1 MKGTNSMFDI
11 IIIGSGPAGL
21 SAAIYAKRAN
31 LNVAVAEKEYEGT
44 GQIAE
49 SGNVNNYLGL
59 PNINGY
65 DLGEKFRE
73 HAVSLDVEF
82 IEKEAVQIEAVQI
95 EAVQNGEKEES
106 EIYRVKF
113 DDDTIA
119 EARALIYTAGAYPR
133 KAGVPGEDE
142 YTGKGVS
149 YCAICDGAFYKG
161 KTAAVLGGGDTALD
175 DALYLSDIC
184 EKVYLVHRRD
194 SFRGAQST
202 VELLKQKENV
212 ELVLNE
218 TVTEIYGEKKPT
230 GIKLKS
236 GRTLTVDGVF
246 VAYGSVPQ
254 SELIKNLVQLDER
267 GYVVAGEDGITY
279 AATKNGDHDRSVQPG
294 LYVAGDVRTK
304 TLRQVVTA
312 VSDGA
317 NAATTAAEY
326 LRDINGYKQ
335 NI

>member
-1 MKGTNSMFDI
+1 MKGTNSMYDI

-82 IEKEAVQIEAVQI
+82 IEKEAVEI
-95 EAVQNGEKEES
+95 EAVQNDECAAES
-106 EIYRVKF
+106 AIYRVKF
-113 DDDTIA
+113 DDDMIE

-133 KAGVPGEDE
+133 KAGVPGEAE

-161 KTAAVLGGGDTALD
+161 KTVAVLGGGDTALD
-175 DALYLSDIC
+175 DALYLADIC

-236 GRTLTVDGVF
+236 GRELALDGVF

-254 SELIKNLVQLDER
+254 SKLIKNLVQLDER

-279 AATKNGDHDRSVQPG
+279 AATKKADDDRRIQPG

-326 LRDINGYKQ
+326 LLRDTN
-335 NI
+335 

>member
-82 IEKEAVQIEAVQI
+82 IEKEAVQIEAVQ
-95 EAVQNGEKEES
+95 NGEKEES
-106 EIYRVKF
+106 AIYRVKF

-149 YCAICDGAFYKG
+149 YCAICEHSIKERQPQCWAAEIPLWMMHYICPIYVRRSIWFTEE
-161 KTAAVLGGGDTALD
+161 TASA
-175 DALYLSDIC
+175 
-184 EKVYLVHRRD
+184 VHR
-194 SFRGAQST
+194 AQLS
-202 VELLKQKENV
+202 
-212 ELVLNE
+212 
-218 TVTEIYGEKKPT
+218 
-230 GIKLKS
+230 S
-236 GRTLTVDGVF
+236 
-246 VAYGSVPQ
+246 
-254 SELIKNLVQLDER
+254 
-267 GYVVAGEDGITY
+267 
-279 AATKNGDHDRSVQPG
+279 
-294 LYVAGDVRTK
+294 
-304 TLRQVVTA
+304 
-312 VSDGA
+312 
-317 NAATTAAEY
+317 
-326 LRDINGYKQ
+326 
-335 NI
+335 

>member
-1 MKGTNSMFDI
+1 MFYI

-31 LNVAVAEKEYEGT
+31 LNVTVAEKEYEGT

-82 IEKEAVQIEAVQI
+82 IEKEAVQIEAVQ
-95 EAVQNGEKEES
+95 NGEKEES
-106 EIYRVKF
+106 AIYRVKF

-149 YCAICDGAFYKG
+149 YCVSCFPAAPDSHPACICAAGCCLPEAFTCHK
-161 KTAAVLGGGDTALD
+161 
-175 DALYLSDIC
+175 
-184 EKVYLVHRRD
+184 R
-194 SFRGAQST
+194 
-202 VELLKQKENV
+202 
-212 ELVLNE
+212 
-218 TVTEIYGEKKPT
+218 
-230 GIKLKS
+230 
-236 GRTLTVDGVF
+236 
-246 VAYGSVPQ
+246 
-254 SELIKNLVQLDER
+254 
-267 GYVVAGEDGITY
+267 
-279 AATKNGDHDRSVQPG
+279 
-294 LYVAGDVRTK
+294 
-304 TLRQVVTA
+304 
-312 VSDGA
+312 
-317 NAATTAAEY
+317 
-326 LRDINGYKQ
+326 
-335 NI
+335 

>member
-1 MKGTNSMFDI
+1 MKGHDSMYDI

-73 HAVSLDVEF
+73 HAVSLNVEF
-82 IEKEAVQIEAVQI
+82 IEKEAVQIEAVQND
-95 EAVQNGEKEES
+95 ECAAES
-106 EIYRVKF
+106 VIYRVTF
-113 DDDTIA
+113 DDDTVA

-161 KTAAVLGGGDTALD
+161 KTVAVLGGGDTALD
-175 DALYLSDIC
+175 DALYLADIC

-218 TVTEIYGEKKPT
+218 NVTEIYGEKKPT

-236 GRTLTVDGVF
+236 GRELALDGVF

-279 AATKNGDHDRSVQPG
+279 AAAKKDDTDRKIQPG

-326 LRDINGYKQ
+326 LLRDIN
-335 NI
+335 

>member
-1 MKGTNSMFDI
+1 MKGNNSMYDI

-82 IEKEAVQIEAVQI
+82 IEKEAVEI
-95 EAVQNGEKEES
+95 EAVQNDECAAES
-106 EIYRVKF
+106 AIYRVKF
-113 DDDTIA
+113 DDDTIE

-161 KTAAVLGGGDTALD
+161 KTVAVLGGGDTALD
-175 DALYLSDIC
+175 DALYLADIC
-184 EKVYLVHRRD
+184 DKVYLVHRRD

-236 GRTLTVDGVF
+236 GRELALDGVF

-254 SELIKNLVQLDER
+254 SKLIKNLVQLDER

-279 AATKNGDHDRSVQPG
+279 AAAKKDDIDRKIQPG

-326 LRDINGYKQ
+326 LLRDIN
-335 NI
+335 

>member
-1 MKGTNSMFDI
+1 MKGTNSMYDI

-49 SGNVNNYLGL
+49 SGNVNNYLGF

-73 HAVSLDVEF
+73 HAVSLNVEF
-82 IEKEAVQIEAVQI
+82 IEKEAVEIA
-95 EAVQNGEKEES
+95 AVQNDECAAES
-106 EIYRVKF
+106 AIYRVKF
-113 DDDTIA
+113 DDDTIE

-161 KTAAVLGGGDTALD
+161 KTVAVLGGGDTALD

-236 GRTLTVDGVF
+236 GRTLAVDGVF

-279 AATKNGDHDRSVQPG
+279 ATAKKDDTDRKIQLG

-326 LRDINGYKQ
+326 LLRDIN
-335 NI
+335 

>member
-1 MKGTNSMFDI
+1 MKGTNSMYDI

-49 SGNVNNYLGL
+49 SGNVNNYLGF

-82 IEKEAVQIEAVQI
+82 IEKEAVEI
-95 EAVQNGEKEES
+95 EAVQNDECAAES

-113 DDDTIA
+113 DDDTIE

-161 KTAAVLGGGDTALD
+161 KTVAVLGGGDTALD
-175 DALYLSDIC
+175 DALYLADIC

-236 GRTLTVDGVF
+236 GRELALDGVF

-279 AATKNGDHDRSVQPG
+279 GATKKADADRRIQPG

-326 LRDINGYKQ
+326 LLRDIN
-335 NI
+335 

>member
-1 MKGTNSMFDI
+1 MKGTNSMYDI

-73 HAVSLDVEF
+73 HAVSLNVEF
-82 IEKEAVQIEAVQI
+82 IEKEAVQIEAVQND
-95 EAVQNGEKEES
+95 ECAAES
-106 EIYRVKF
+106 VIYRVTF
-113 DDDTIA
+113 DDDTVA

-161 KTAAVLGGGDTALD
+161 KTVAVLGGGDTALD
-175 DALYLSDIC
+175 DALYLADIC

-218 TVTEIYGEKKPT
+218 NVTEIYGEKKPT

-236 GRTLTVDGVF
+236 GRELALDGVF

-279 AATKNGDHDRSVQPG
+279 AAAKKDDTDRKIQPG

-326 LRDINGYKQ
+326 LLRDIN
-335 NI
+335 

>member
-1 MKGTNSMFDI
+1 MKGTNSMYDI

-59 PNINGY
+59 QNINGY
-65 DLGEKFRE
+65 KLGEKFRE
-73 HAVSLDVEF
+73 HAVSLNVEF
-82 IEKEAVQIEAVQI
+82 IEKEAVEI
-95 EAVQNGEKEES
+95 EAVQNDECAAES
-106 EIYRVKF
+106 AIYRVKF

-161 KTAAVLGGGDTALD
+161 KTVAVLGGGDTALD
-175 DALYLSDIC
+175 DALYLADIC

-236 GRTLTVDGVF
+236 GRELALDGVF

-279 AATKNGDHDRSVQPG
+279 AATKKADADRRIQPG

-326 LRDINGYKQ
+326 LLRDIN
-335 NI
+335 